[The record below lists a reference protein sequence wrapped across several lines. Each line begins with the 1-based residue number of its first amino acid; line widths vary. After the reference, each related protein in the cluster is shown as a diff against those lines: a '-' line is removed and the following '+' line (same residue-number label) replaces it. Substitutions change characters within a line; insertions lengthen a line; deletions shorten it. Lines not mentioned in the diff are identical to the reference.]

1 MVTHCIHDK
10 RALAWYGVVIDPTLS
25 THLQRRREL
34 LPLLVSLDIPEA
46 TVNWSLDGRRDTR
59 QSFSAGGLHA
69 AHGLK
74 LPMQLIIAA
83 EQLAAADGPIC
94 FCHIAPTVISAKV
107 VFPFTLN

>member
-1 MVTHCIHDK
+1 MVTRCRHDK
-10 RALAWYGVVIDPTLS
+10 RALAWHGVIIDPALS

-46 TVNWSLDGRRDTR
+46 TVNWSLDRQRCTR

-74 LPMQLIIAA
+74 LTMQLIIAA

-94 FCHIAPTVISAKV
+94 LCHNAPTVISATV
-107 VFPFTLN
+107 ANSFHF